1 MNKKVL
7 TLCAAMILGGSSLVS
22 VNASDFKA
30 SSLSVGLKT
39 ELAAFVEAN
48 SNAVTSGEKTLTL
61 KDNVKV
67 GDEKNFLLIDQDD
80 FVLDG
85 KGFTWKGRIV
95 VTGENV
101 TIKNLNIDYTNVLT
115 PGAAGEDGTRI
126 ENKSA
131 ITVFAKNITIDKC
144 TIACSTENSGFMAN
158 GISIYPLSTDSK
170 SYKITNTTIKN
181 ASNIVV
187 SNGWPDAP
195 SFGIEVISDLTDS
208 ENETAGFTYFE
219 SESVHTSV
227 ALNDLSVLDLT
238 GTKFE
243 YCATDVAN
251 IKVDTTVEKDF
262 ETYVNA
268 VVTPN
273 YDAAGKLV
281 NGLAIQKAVEKAKSG
296 AVLEFKGTAEEF
308 MAAWDSNTTTA
319 DVAVACTD
327 MNVLF
332 NDATAPENGKP
343 SNVVSGGIASAPATM
358 GGYKLVADADKLKG
372 YYLLGM
378 TGTDRNSYVATS
390 ENKLVKLSDVTLN
403 ESYLWKMTESI
414 KDGKYIYTFTNYA
427 TGKLLVASSAAGTGE
442 DTTFEPVDNQ
452 PYNGGLLLAVN
463 GTSMGDPTPAYYGL
477 YKYSDEAA
485 TLVEWKELVNKADYF
500 NIVSKDDATEGKV
513 LSVVEAING
522 SNTVGLVDA
531 ETVLLSSPE
540 AQWYISKV
548 EGGKVTFTNRENT
561 SVSTTASYVYNTAEG
576 VYKINGKKV
585 ALNAVENVTEF
596 DGFKNYSDAEMANA
610 TYTIASYSAVRG
622 DAYFAENHKDSH
634 KIGLT
639 SDVDAATTWS
649 LDKFNASTDTIK
661 IENKIVKWNADAYTF
676 DEVKDTLKVLSY
688 AIQNEANGEYIIYND
703 EADNK
708 FYTCAE
714 TANDRTNAIR
724 FALKAQ
730 PNGTYNLVEVNGN
743 ALRDVKMY
751 AGDSEKNGMLNRI
764 STIYDQ
770 TENDLFTIA
779 SSVKR
784 DYRRVANLDTI
795 AIYREANPSELLFEQ
810 GENGI
815 NFLGYKNDNQF
826 KFAPNMVAIETYS
839 DAENDYY
846 KPEYMLVVDPTIVPA
861 DTAWCD
867 ATTHKHETLADSLAC
882 AHTVIT
888 PAYITGRFLVN
899 YADSAAA
906 WTTENIHPT
915 NNPYLNNGESVRLG
929 FVEGTYTYDKDAKKP
944 FLAIKKA
951 GATKSDTLMVSN
963 AGLTA
968 AEFAFKY
975 VDADTESFNIETEV
989 DESNNAQFIK
999 LINGVAVLNNE
1010 ESTVNPEVFNIS
1022 EDYAGDP
1029 TANEEISA
1037 EAASVVVAGTNGAVV
1052 VKGAEGKSVIVS
1064 TILGKVVANEVLTS
1078 DNAQIAAPAGV
1089 VVVSVDG
1096 ESFKV
1101 VVK

>member
-7 TLCAAMILGGSSLVS
+7 TLCAAMLLCGSLTT
-22 VNASDFKA
+22 VNAA
-30 SSLSVGLKT
+30 SQSTDWLKSQPKVEVVGDVYTIGQDLNLGNDYLLINKNGVT
-39 ELAAFVEAN
+39 IKGAN
-48 SNAVTSGEKTLTL
+48 GATLT
-61 KDNVKV
+61 
-67 GDEKNFLLIDQDD
+67 
-80 FVLDG
+80 
-85 KGFTWKGRIV
+85 GRIV
-95 VTGENV
+95 IAAENV
-101 TIKNLNIDYTNVLT
+101 TVTGLNIVLDNQ
-115 PGAAGEDGTRI
+115 ASNI
-126 ENKSA
+126 SVYKNA
-131 ITVFAKNITIDKC
+131 ITVKAASATITNNKITCK
-144 TIACSTENSGFMAN
+144 AGSGLMAN
-158 GISIYPLSTDSK
+158 GISIFPTSSSASYKVEGNTITSANGIVDTWQSAGVLVSENLANFDIDGAETEFTAFTTAALTSFNSTSISKNTFEDCGADYACNNYGESVYRAIRVTPSEKNEAFIKSIVTDS
-170 SYKITNTTIKN
+170 N
-181 ASNIVV
+181 A
-187 SNGWPDAP
+187 
-195 SFGIEVISDLTDS
+195 
-208 ENETAGFTYFE
+208 ETE
-219 SESVHTSV
+219 
-227 ALNDLSVLDLT
+227 
-238 GTKFE
+238 
-243 YCATDVAN
+243 
-251 IKVDTTVEKDF
+251 
-262 ETYVNA
+262 
-268 VVTPN
+268 
-273 YDAAGKLV
+273 
-281 NGLAIQKAVEKAKSG
+281 AI
-296 AVLEFKGTAEEF
+296 FNGTAEQL
-308 MAAWDSNTTTA
+308 MA
-319 DVAVACTD
+319 VVGTD
-327 MNVLF
+327 GANVNAAIQCNDINVLF
-332 NDATAPENGKP
+332 GNAEAPENGKT
-343 SNVVSGGIASAPATM
+343 SNIVSNGAASAPAAL
-358 GGYKLVADADKLKG
+358 GNYKLVNDADKLKG

-378 TGTDRNSYVATS
+378 HSTDGHDYVIYQDADGNFKYVAFTTDMA
-390 ENKLVKLSDVTLN
+390 NKA
-403 ESYLWKMTESI
+403 EYLWKMSEE
-414 KDGKYIYTFTNYA
+414 KVNGQFHYTFVNYA
-427 TGKLLVASSAAGTGE
+427 TGNRLVATADAGTGE
-442 DTTFEPVDNQ
+442 DGTFEPVKNQ
-452 PYNGGLLLAVN
+452 PYNKGLLLAVN
-463 GTSMGDPTPAYYGL
+463 SNGTGNLDADVEAYYGL
-477 YKYSDEAA
+477 YQTSDEAA
-485 TLVEWKELVNKADYF
+485 TLTNLQELVNKADYF

-513 LSVVEAING
+513 LSVVEVSGVNAE
-522 SNTVGLVDA
+522 GLVDA

-548 EGGKVTFTNRENT
+548 DGGKVTFTNRENT
-561 SVSTTASYVYNTAEG
+561 SVSTEPSFVYDAAEG

-585 ALNAVENVTEF
+585 ALNTVENVTEF

-639 SDVDAATTWS
+639 SDVDAATSWS
-649 LDKFNASTDTIK
+649 LHKFAGATDTIK
-661 IENKIVKWNADAYTF
+661 IENTIVKWNTDAYAF
-676 DEVKDTLKVLSY
+676 DEVTETLKVLSY
-688 AIQNEANGEYIIYND
+688 AIQNEANGEYIIYNGND
-703 EADNK
+703 QDNNNTK
-708 FYTCAE
+708 FYTCDDE
-714 TANDRTNAIR
+714 ANMLINAVK

-730 PNGTYNLVEVNGN
+730 PNGTYNLVEVDGN
-743 ALRDVKMY
+743 ALGNVKMY

-784 DYRRVANLDTI
+784 DYRRVVNLDTI

-826 KFAPNMVAIETYS
+826 KFAPNMVAVETYS

-846 KPEYMLVVDPTIVPA
+846 KPEYMLVVNPTIVPA

-867 ATTHKHETLADSLAC
+867 ATTHKHETLADSLDC

-975 VDADTESFNIETEV
+975 VDTDTESFNIETEV
-989 DESNNAQFIK
+989 DESNKAQFIK

-1029 TANEEISA
+1029 TSNEEISTS
-1037 EAASVVVAGTNGAVV
+1037 SVVVAGTNGAVV

-1078 DNAQIAAPAGV
+1078 DNAQITAPAGV

>member
-7 TLCAAMILGGSSLVS
+7 TLCAAMLLTGSLTS
-22 VNASDFKA
+22 VYATNVKTLADFKA
-30 SSLSVGLKT
+30 DNSTYV
-39 ELAAFVEAN
+39 VAN
-48 SNAVTSGEKTLTL
+48 VDDKKIDFTADIALDSNTPYLV
-61 KDNVKV
+61 
-67 GDEKNFLLIDQDD
+67 IDQDD
-80 FVLDG
+80 VIVDGHNHTFTGRLAITGKNVTVKNLTIKNIVTLNNGSFYKNAISVVAEKVTLENNTIICGIDEKSDADNLIANGIVFFPTASTVDYKLSNNTIENATGVAASDGSSSSAIIVAEGVTATGQTSPSEVLTDFDG
-85 KGFTWKGRIV
+85 KSLMGG
-95 VTGENV
+95 V
-101 TIKNLNIDYTNVLT
+101 TIKGCDVDYSYGNWTSTYTTKAIQVTPMTN
-115 PGAAGEDGTRI
+115 AAGQYI
-126 ENKSA
+126 NAKA
-131 ITVFAKNITIDKC
+131 IQDMFSGVSDK
-144 TIACSTENSGFMAN
+144 T
-158 GISIYPLSTDSK
+158 
-170 SYKITNTTIKN
+170 
-181 ASNIVV
+181 
-187 SNGWPDAP
+187 
-195 SFGIEVISDLTDS
+195 EVI
-208 ENETAGFTYFE
+208 
-219 SESVHTSV
+219 
-227 ALNDLSVLDLT
+227 
-238 GTKFE
+238 
-243 YCATDVAN
+243 
-251 IKVDTTVEKDF
+251 
-262 ETYVNA
+262 
-268 VVTPN
+268 
-273 YDAAGKLV
+273 
-281 NGLAIQKAVEKAKSG
+281 
-296 AVLEFKGTAEEF
+296 FKGTAAQLMEALGETQVSET
-308 MAAWDSNTTTA
+308 AAVQCS
-319 DVAVACTD
+319 D

-332 NDATAPENGKP
+332 NGATAPENGKP
-343 SNVVSGGIASAPATM
+343 SNIVSGGAASAPATM
-358 GGYKLVADADKLKG
+358 GGYKLVGEADKLKG

-378 TGTDRNSYVATS
+378 TGTDGKSYVATS
-390 ENKLVKLSDVTLN
+390 ENRLVDLSTVATVD
-403 ESYLWKMTESI
+403 ESYLWKMTEST
-414 KDGKYIYTFTNYA
+414 KDGNYIYTFTNYA
-427 TGKLLVASSAAGTGE
+427 TGKLLVASSTAGTGE

-463 GTSMGDPTPAYYGL
+463 GLNMDDSTPAYYGL
-477 YKYSDEAA
+477 YKFSDDAA
-485 TLVEWKELVNKADYF
+485 SLVEWKELVNKADYF
-500 NIVSKDDATEGKV
+500 NIVSKEDATEGKV
-513 LSVVEAING
+513 LSVVESNG
-522 SNTVGLVDA
+522 GNVHGLVDA

-540 AQWYISKV
+540 AQWYISDV
-548 EGGKVTFTNRENT
+548 DGGKVTFKNRENT
-561 SVSTTASYVYNTAEG
+561 EVKTGAYLVYNVAEG

-622 DAYFAENHKDSH
+622 DAYFAENHKESH

-639 SDVDAATTWS
+639 TDVDAATTWS
-649 LDKFNASTDTIK
+649 LDKFNASTDTIE

-676 DEVKDTLKVLSY
+676 DEVKETLKVLSY
-688 AIQNEANGEYIIYND
+688 AIQNEANGEYIIYNN
-703 EADNK
+703 EADNQ

-730 PNGTYNLVEVNGN
+730 PNGTYNLVEVDGN
-743 ALRDVKMY
+743 NLGNVKMY

-779 SSVKR
+779 SSEKR

-795 AIYREANPSELLFEQ
+795 AIYRVANPSELLFEQ

-826 KFAPNMVAIETYS
+826 KFAPNMVAVETYS

-906 WTTENIHPT
+906 WTNENIHPT
-915 NNPYLNNGESVRLG
+915 QNPYLNNGKSVRLG
-929 FVEGTYTYDKDAKKP
+929 FVEGTYTYDKDAKNP

-951 GATKSDTLMVSN
+951 GATKTDTLMVSG

-975 VDADTESFNIETEV
+975 VDTNTESFNMETEV
-989 DESNNAQFIK
+989 DENKAAQFIK

-1029 TANEEISA
+1029 TSNETIATS
-1037 EAASVVVAGTNGAVV
+1037 SVVVAGVNGAVV
-1052 VKGAEGKSVIVS
+1052 VKGAEGKNVIVS
-1064 TILGKVVANEVLTS
+1064 TILGKVVANEVVSS
-1078 DNAQIAAPAGV
+1078 DNATIAAPQGV

>member
-7 TLCAAMILGGSSLVS
+7 TLCAAMLLTGSLTS
-22 VNASDFKA
+22 VYATNVKTLADFKA
-30 SSLSVGLKT
+30 DNSTYEV
-39 ELAAFVEAN
+39 AN
-48 SNAVTSGEKTLTL
+48 VDDKKIDFTADIALDSNTPYLV
-61 KDNVKV
+61 
-67 GDEKNFLLIDQDD
+67 IDQDD
-80 FVLDG
+80 VIVDGHNYTFTGRLAITGKNVTVKNLTIKNIVTLNNGSFYKNAISVVAEKVTLENNTIICGIDEKSDADNLIANGIVFFPTASTVDYKLSNNTIENATGVAASDGSSSSAIIVAEGVTATGQTSPSEVLTDFDG
-85 KGFTWKGRIV
+85 KSLMGG
-95 VTGENV
+95 V
-101 TIKNLNIDYTNVLT
+101 TIKGCDVDYSYGNWTSTYTTKAIQVTPMTN
-115 PGAAGEDGTRI
+115 AAGQYI
-126 ENKSA
+126 NAKA
-131 ITVFAKNITIDKC
+131 IQDMFSGVSDK
-144 TIACSTENSGFMAN
+144 T
-158 GISIYPLSTDSK
+158 
-170 SYKITNTTIKN
+170 
-181 ASNIVV
+181 
-187 SNGWPDAP
+187 
-195 SFGIEVISDLTDS
+195 EVI
-208 ENETAGFTYFE
+208 
-219 SESVHTSV
+219 
-227 ALNDLSVLDLT
+227 
-238 GTKFE
+238 
-243 YCATDVAN
+243 
-251 IKVDTTVEKDF
+251 
-262 ETYVNA
+262 
-268 VVTPN
+268 
-273 YDAAGKLV
+273 
-281 NGLAIQKAVEKAKSG
+281 
-296 AVLEFKGTAEEF
+296 FKGTAAQLMEALGETQVSET
-308 MAAWDSNTTTA
+308 AAVQCS
-319 DVAVACTD
+319 D

-332 NDATAPENGKP
+332 NGATAPENGKP
-343 SNVVSGGIASAPATM
+343 SNIVSGGAASAPATM
-358 GGYKLVADADKLKG
+358 GGYKLVGEADKLKG

-378 TGTDRNSYVATS
+378 TGTDGKSYVATS
-390 ENKLVKLSDVTLN
+390 ENRLVDLSTVATVD
-403 ESYLWKMTESI
+403 ESYLWKMTEST
-414 KDGKYIYTFTNYA
+414 KDGNYIYTFTNYA
-427 TGKLLVASSAAGTGE
+427 TGKLLVASSTAGTGE

-463 GTSMGDPTPAYYGL
+463 GLNMDDSTPAYYGL
-477 YKYSDEAA
+477 YKFSEDAA
-485 TLVEWKELVNKADYF
+485 SLVEWKELVNKADYF
-500 NIVSKDDATEGKV
+500 NIVSKEDATEGKV
-513 LSVVEAING
+513 LSVVESNG
-522 SNTVGLVDA
+522 GNVHGLVDA

-540 AQWYISKV
+540 AQWYISDV
-548 EGGKVTFTNRENT
+548 DGGKVTFKNRENT
-561 SVSTTASYVYNTAEG
+561 EVKTGAYLVYNVAEG
-576 VYKINGKKV
+576 VYKINGEKV

-622 DAYFAENHKDSH
+622 DAYFAENHKESH

-639 SDVDAATTWS
+639 TDVDAATTWS
-649 LDKFNASTDTIK
+649 LDKFNASTDTIE

-676 DEVKDTLKVLSY
+676 DEVKETLKVLSY
-688 AIQNEANGEYIIYND
+688 AIQNEANGEYIVYNN

-730 PNGTYNLVEVNGN
+730 PNGTYNLVEVDGN
-743 ALRDVKMY
+743 NLGNVKMY

-779 SSVKR
+779 SSEKR

-826 KFAPNMVAIETYS
+826 KFAPNMVAVETYS

-906 WTTENIHPT
+906 WTNENIHPT
-915 NNPYLNNGESVRLG
+915 QNPYLNNGKSVRLG
-929 FVEGTYTYDKDAKKP
+929 FVEGTYTYDKDAKNP

-951 GATKSDTLMVSN
+951 GATKTDTLMVSG

-975 VDADTESFNIETEV
+975 VDANTESFNMETEV
-989 DESNNAQFIK
+989 DENKAAQFIK

-1029 TANEEISA
+1029 TSNETIATS
-1037 EAASVVVAGTNGAVV
+1037 SVVVAGVNGAVV
-1052 VKGAEGKSVIVS
+1052 VKGAEGKNVIVS
-1064 TILGKVVANEVLTS
+1064 TILGKVVANEVVSS
-1078 DNAQIAAPAGV
+1078 DNATIAAPQGV

>member
-7 TLCAAMILGGSSLVS
+7 TLCAAMLLCGSLTT
-22 VNASDFKA
+22 VNAA
-30 SSLSVGLKT
+30 SQSTDWLKSQPKVEVVGDVYTIGQDLNLGNDYLLINKNGVT
-39 ELAAFVEAN
+39 IKGAN
-48 SNAVTSGEKTLTL
+48 GATLT
-61 KDNVKV
+61 
-67 GDEKNFLLIDQDD
+67 
-80 FVLDG
+80 
-85 KGFTWKGRIV
+85 GRIV
-95 VTGENV
+95 IAAENV
-101 TIKNLNIDYTNVLT
+101 TVTGLNIVLDNQ
-115 PGAAGEDGTRI
+115 ASNI
-126 ENKSA
+126 SVYKNA
-131 ITVFAKNITIDKC
+131 ITVKAASATITNNKITCK
-144 TIACSTENSGFMAN
+144 AGSGLMAN
-158 GISIYPLSTDSK
+158 GISIFPTSSSASYKVEGNTITSANGIVDTWQSAGVLVSENLANFDIDGAETEFTAFTTAALTSFNSTSISKNTFEDCGADYACNNYGESVYRAIRVTPSEKNEAFIKSIVTDS
-170 SYKITNTTIKN
+170 N
-181 ASNIVV
+181 A
-187 SNGWPDAP
+187 
-195 SFGIEVISDLTDS
+195 
-208 ENETAGFTYFE
+208 ETE
-219 SESVHTSV
+219 
-227 ALNDLSVLDLT
+227 
-238 GTKFE
+238 
-243 YCATDVAN
+243 
-251 IKVDTTVEKDF
+251 
-262 ETYVNA
+262 
-268 VVTPN
+268 
-273 YDAAGKLV
+273 
-281 NGLAIQKAVEKAKSG
+281 AI
-296 AVLEFKGTAEEF
+296 FNGTAEQL
-308 MAAWDSNTTTA
+308 MTVVGTDGANVNAAIQCNDI
-319 DVAVACTD
+319 
-327 MNVLF
+327 NVLF
-332 NDATAPENGKP
+332 GNAEAPENGKT
-343 SNVVSGGIASAPATM
+343 SNIVSNGAASAPAAL
-358 GGYKLVADADKLKG
+358 GNYKLVNDADKLKG

-378 TGTDRNSYVATS
+378 YSANGNYYVANS
-390 ENKLVKLSDVTLN
+390 ENKLVVFDAAYADN
-403 ESYLWKMTESI
+403 AAYLWKMTETKKEGQYS
-414 KDGKYIYTFTNYA
+414 YTFVNYA
-427 TGKLLVASSAAGTGE
+427 TGKRLVSTTGAGTGQ
-442 DTTFEPVDNQ
+442 DGTFEPEYNQ
-452 PYNGGLLLAVN
+452 PYNKGLLLAVN
-463 GTSMGDPTPAYYGL
+463 GNNMEVATPAAYYGL
-477 YKYSDEAA
+477 YQTSDDAA
-485 TLVEWKELVNKADYF
+485 TLTNLQELVNSADYF
-500 NIVSKDDATEGKV
+500 NIVSKEDATEGQV
-513 LSVVEAING
+513 LSVVESKGAN
-522 SNTVGLVDA
+522 VYGLVDA

-540 AQWYISKV
+540 AQWYISNV
-548 EGGKVTFTNRENT
+548 DGGKVIFTNRENT
-561 SVSTTASYVYNTAEG
+561 EVSTDASLVYNVAEG
-576 VYKINGKKV
+576 VYKVNGKKV

-639 SDVDAATTWS
+639 SDVNAATTWS
-649 LDKFNASTDTIK
+649 LDKFKAQADTIK
-661 IENKIVKWNADAYTF
+661 IENEIVKWNTDACAF
-676 DEVKDTLKVLSY
+676 DQVKETLKVLSY
-688 AIQNEANGEYIIYND
+688 AIQNESNGEYIVYNM
-703 EADNK
+703 EVENK
-708 FYTCAE
+708 FYTCDE
-714 TANDRTNAIR
+714 TANDRDNAIR

-730 PNGTYNLVEVNGN
+730 PNGTYNLVEVKDGKLGN
-743 ALRDVKMY
+743 VKMY

-779 SSVKR
+779 SSEKR

-810 GENGI
+810 GESGI

-826 KFAPNMVAIETYS
+826 KFAPNMVAVETYS

-846 KPEYMLVVDPTIVPA
+846 KPEYMLVVDPIIVPA

-1037 EAASVVVAGTNGAVV
+1037 ENSSVVVAGVNGAVV
-1052 VKGAEGKSVIVS
+1052 VKGAEGKNVIVS
-1064 TILGKVVANEVLTS
+1064 TILGKVVANEVVSS
-1078 DNAQIAAPAGV
+1078 DNATIAAPAGV